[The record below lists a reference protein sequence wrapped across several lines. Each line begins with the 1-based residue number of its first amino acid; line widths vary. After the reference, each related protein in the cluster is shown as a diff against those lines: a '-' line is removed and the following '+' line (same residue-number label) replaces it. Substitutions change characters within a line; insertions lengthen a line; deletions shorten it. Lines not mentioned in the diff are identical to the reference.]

1 VGRLDG
7 ETQGADGNATVGRD
21 GDLGANAPDIGPP
34 RAGGRDAKHR
44 ATLGNS
50 QFMRSERGHAQFAV
64 DFLGVVM
71 ETEKVDE
78 GIGAGD
84 ARDVLC
90 GKKRRETFLPEEMET
105 LDLAFGLRGRS
116 ITQGHAIKS
125 EGGSELGKGLRHR
138 GEKEAVII
146 DIEGQRQAVL
156 QESAR
161 QEVQVGQ
168 EGLPG
173 INAGTGNESGAI
185 VEDVEQGEVLLE
197 RRQPLVRG
205 GIELPESAGILALPA
220 TNGGVGWPV

>member
-1 VGRLDG
+1 
-7 ETQGADGNATVGRD
+7 
-21 GDLGANAPDIGPP
+21 
-34 RAGGRDAKHR
+34 
-44 ATLGNS
+44 
-50 QFMRSERGHAQFAV
+50 
-64 DFLGVVM
+64 M
-71 ETEKVDE
+71 EAEKVDE

-90 GKKRRETFLPEEMET
+90 GEKSRETFLPEEMET

-173 INAGTGNESGAI
+173 INAGTGNESGTI

-220 TNGGVGWPV
+220 TNGGLEGRCSGLEGHRELAMAKRRTVAESIRRARRRRSSLVAKR